1 MEINWDEILNELLEK
16 SRALIESKEVVRDAR
31 IKAGLSLSELSEM
44 LGIPETDLANFENG
58 HLIES
63 TNEFKIFMWF
73 FEKEGRDIQGRELRE
88 NFRLAYLL
96 CKLVIYGSEKQW
108 ERFFNFIDSLNI
120 DPLD

>member
-1 MEINWDEILNELLEK
+1 VVLFYYYKVEKKKEVITLEVNWDEILNELLEK

-44 LGIPETDLANFENG
+44 LGIPETDLADFENG

-88 NFRLAYLL
+88 NFRLAYLR
-96 CKLVIYGSEKQW
+96 K
-108 ERFFNFIDSLNI
+108 
-120 DPLD
+120 